1 MLADERKPSERAN
14 VSKQKAT
21 KRNRHGCKKSRW
33 KEREREKKKENRTRE
48 HIEKEEQETKGKFVL
63 IQLALDL

>member
-1 MLADERKPSERAN
+1 MAVKNQDGR
-14 VSKQKAT
+14 
-21 KRNRHGCKKSRW
+21 
-33 KEREREKKKENRTRE
+33 REIEKKKKENRTRE

>member
-1 MLADERKPSERAN
+1 MNVNRAKERMLASRKQLNGIVMAVKNQDGR
-14 VSKQKAT
+14 
-21 KRNRHGCKKSRW
+21 R
-33 KEREREKKKENRTRE
+33 EREREKKKENRTRE